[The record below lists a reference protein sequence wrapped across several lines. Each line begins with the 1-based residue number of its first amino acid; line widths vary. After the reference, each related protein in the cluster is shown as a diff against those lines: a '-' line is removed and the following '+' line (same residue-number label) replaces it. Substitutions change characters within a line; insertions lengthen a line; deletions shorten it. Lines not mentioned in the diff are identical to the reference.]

1 MFLKQRPLNQ
11 RSPSQ
16 EGYTI
21 LEGLMA
27 VIVVSVMLLA
37 IGPVIAF
44 SVGTRVQAKRVE
56 LATQAGKSYIDKVKS
71 GQIKIDHPNRT
82 LPFKTDTSSWL
93 TTSPPAN
100 ASLSCAPDTPTAT
113 DPNPD
118 KILIPCTTPSG
129 LYCMD
134 FDGGGCESGTPSV
147 TDMVVQGI
155 VYDKTPNSTITTT
168 KSYELAVRVYRANS
182 FGAGITLKTP
192 NSGNPLKSNSLVTN
206 AVGDRT
212 QPLVIMTTEVLP
224 TTGTFGDIE
233 KRLKPPTTSP

>member
-1 MFLKQRPLNQ
+1 MIPNKDKTGFTP
-11 RSPSQ
+11 SPES
-16 EGYTI
+16 GYTI

-27 VIVVSVMLLA
+27 VVVVSVMLLA

-71 GQIKIDHPNRT
+71 GEIKIDNPA
-82 LPFKTDTSSWL
+82 LPFINTDKSSWL

-100 ASLSCAPDTPTAT
+100 ASLQCDAPTLATA
-113 DPNPD
+113 D

-134 FDGGGCESGTPSV
+134 FDGGGCKSDQPSV

-155 VYDKTPNSTITTT
+155 IYDPTAASTIATT
-168 KSYELAVRVYRANS
+168 KGYQLAVRVYRANS
-182 FGAGITLKTP
+182 FGPGITLKTP
-192 NSGNPLKSNSLVTN
+192 TNSDDPLKSDSLTTN
-206 AVGDRT
+206 ALGNRSL
-212 QPLVIMTTEVLP
+212 PLP
-224 TTGTFGDIE
+224 SGATFE
-233 KRLKPPTTSP
+233 NLQERLKLP

>member
-16 EGYTI
+16 QGYTI

-27 VIVVSVMLLA
+27 VVVVSVMLLA

-71 GQIKIDHPNRT
+71 GEMKIDQ
-82 LPFKTDTSSWL
+82 LSFKTTQDSWQNAD
-93 TTSPPAN
+93 PPAN
-100 ASLSCAPDTPTAT
+100 ASLICDPETPTAT
-113 DPNPD
+113 NPHPD
-118 KILIPCTTPSG
+118 QILIPCTTPSG

-134 FDGGGCESGTPSV
+134 FDGGGCKSDTPSV

-168 KSYELAVRVYRANS
+168 TGYQLAVRVYRANS
-182 FGAGITLKTP
+182 FGPGITLKTP
-192 NSGNPLKSNSLVTN
+192 TDSDPLKSDSLTTN
-206 AVGDRT
+206 ALGNRGL
-212 QPLVIMTTEVLP
+212 PLIIMTTEVLP
-224 TTGTFGDIE
+224 SGATFE
-233 KRLKPPTTSP
+233 NLRKRLNSTTPTP

>member
-16 EGYTI
+16 QGYTI

-27 VIVVSVMLLA
+27 VVVVSVMLLA

-71 GQIKIDHPNRT
+71 GEMKIDQ
-82 LPFKTDTSSWL
+82 LSFKTTQNSWQNAE
-93 TTSPPAN
+93 PPAN
-100 ASLSCAPDTPTAT
+100 ASLICDPETPTAT
-113 DPNPD
+113 NPNPD
-118 KILIPCTTPSG
+118 KIMIPCTTPSG

-134 FDGGGCESGTPSV
+134 FDGGGCKSDQPSV

-155 VYDKTPNSTITTT
+155 IYDPTPASTIATT
-168 KSYELAVRVYRANS
+168 KSYQLAVRVYRANS
-182 FGAGITLKTP
+182 FGSGITLKTP
-192 NSGNPLKSNSLVTN
+192 TDSDRLKSNSLVTN

-212 QPLVIMTTEVLP
+212 QPLVIMTAEVLP

-233 KRLKPPTTSP
+233 KRLKLPTTSP

>member
-11 RSPSQ
+11 RLPSQ
-16 EGYTI
+16 EGYTL

-56 LATQAGKSYIDKVKS
+56 LATQAARSYVDKVKS
-71 GQIKIDHPNRT
+71 GKIEIDQ
-82 LPFKTDTSSWL
+82 LSFKTTQDSWQNAD
-93 TTSPPAN
+93 PPAN
-100 ASLSCAPDTPTAT
+100 ASLSCSVPTVTTT

-118 KILIPCTTPSG
+118 KILIACETPSG

-134 FDGGGCESGTPSV
+134 FDGGGCKSDTPSV

-155 VYDKTPNSTITTT
+155 VYDSTSGSTITKT
-168 KSYELAVRVYRANS
+168 KSYQLAVRVYRANS
-182 FGAGITLKTP
+182 FGSGIALKTP
-192 NSGNPLKSNSLVTN
+192 TADNPLKSDSLTTN
-206 AVGDRT
+206 ALGNRSL
-212 QPLVIMTTEVLP
+212 PLVVMKTEVLP
-224 TTGTFGDIE
+224 PGATFEDLQ
-233 KRLKPPTTSP
+233 KRLKP

>member
-1 MFLKQRPLNQ
+1 
-11 RSPSQ
+11 
-16 EGYTI
+16 
-21 LEGLMA
+21 MA

-118 KILIPCTTPSG
+118 KILIPCETPSG

-134 FDGGGCESGTPSV
+134 FDGGGCKSETPTPSV

-155 VYDKTPNSTITTT
+155 VYDPTADSTIATT
-168 KSYELAVRVYRANS
+168 KGYQLAVRVYRANS
-182 FGAGITLKTP
+182 FGPGITLKTP
-192 NSGNPLKSNSLVTN
+192 TDSDPLKSDSLTTN
-206 AVGDRT
+206 ALGNRSL
-212 QPLVIMTTEVLP
+212 PLIVMTTEVLRSDA
-224 TTGTFGDIE
+224 TFGDLQ
-233 KRLKPPTTSP
+233 KRLPPATP